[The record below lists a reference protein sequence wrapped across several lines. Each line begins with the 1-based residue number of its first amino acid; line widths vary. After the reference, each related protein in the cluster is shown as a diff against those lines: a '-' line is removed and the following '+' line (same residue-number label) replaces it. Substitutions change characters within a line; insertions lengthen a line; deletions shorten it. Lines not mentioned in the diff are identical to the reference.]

1 MQWNLPYWTPPNSD
15 HFAYRATFTIPKNT
29 HNCAH
34 LKADRFVGPTSTWT
48 VQNSI
53 DVGYST
59 QDCPALLIDSA
70 TGH

>member
-1 MQWNLPYWTPPNSD
+1 MDPPLTDTPYSG

-29 HNCAH
+29 PNFGH

-48 VQNSI
+48 VQNSV